1 MAISAISA
9 SNAALS
15 FQAEQNA
22 KAVRTA
28 RDEQSKV
35 GKGYTGRSKAEE
47 EKALVAASQAAGVGS
62 SSLSQTLVESQK
74 KVEKSSQIGNNV
86 NAGQRQNSANAQENV
101 GGSPRPSAA
110 KTTDQVIKAIAARGG
125 DETST
130 KVQQQRA
137 DRLASE
143 VQKSKADASQRV
155 EDQRI
160 TNIQTKILQAAAYQR
175 SDAANLQVTRAK
187 LADQAEASKA
197 QNVEV
202 KAVEKADPRLAA
214 AKVLNEQVQRNQEVA
229 QVSRDKQASS
239 AQLKILITSN
249 ADKLKQSL
257 QESSELAKDTSRK
270 PVPPSPVGQ
279 RIDIKA

>member
-1 MAISAISA
+1 
-9 SNAALS
+9 
-15 FQAEQNA
+15 
-22 KAVRTA
+22 
-28 RDEQSKV
+28 
-35 GKGYTGRSKAEE
+35 
-47 EKALVAASQAAGVGS
+47 
-62 SSLSQTLVESQK
+62 
-74 KVEKSSQIGNNV
+74 
-86 NAGQRQNSANAQENV
+86 
-101 GGSPRPSAA
+101 
-110 KTTDQVIKAIAARGG
+110 
-125 DETST
+125 
-130 KVQQQRA
+130 
-137 DRLASE
+137 
-143 VQKSKADASQRV
+143 
-155 EDQRI
+155 
-160 TNIQTKILQAAAYQR
+160 
-175 SDAANLQVTRAK
+175 